1 MANSKPT
8 ERGQKRLFNDLRLA
22 AKRANQAMLRLERLG
37 IDSPAYQYAQATLE
51 TMGVHKDG
59 KTGRRFNERGVT
71 FYNDYEYQMRII
83 TKFLNA
89 KTRTQKGARQWVE
102 DVWQGGNKAYQLE
115 EHGITKDQWLDF
127 WQSMPSSQKDRSF
140 GSEVIVN
147 MVRAYSMKIES
158 KKDGKS
164 ERVKKKIDE
173 QRLSVEEIAHKI
185 QAAGNVKEAYKS
197 LGLTY
202 NDYRKSTKLGKMK

>member
-1 MANSKPT
+1 MAINNTPS

-22 AKRANQAMLRLERLG
+22 AKRANQAMVRLERLG
-37 IDSPAYQYAQATLE
+37 IDSPAYQYAQAALE

-71 FYNDYEYQMRII
+71 FYNDYEYQLRII
-83 TKFLNA
+83 NKFLNA
-89 KTRTQKGARQWVE
+89 KTRTQKGAKQWVE
-102 DVWQGGNKAYQLE
+102 DVWEGGNKAYRLE
-115 EHGITKDQWLDF
+115 EHGISKEEWLDF

-158 KKDGKS
+158 DKEGKN
-164 ERVKKKIDE
+164 ERIRRKIDN
-173 QRLSVEEIAHKI
+173 QRLTVEQIAEKI
-185 QAAGNVKEAYKS
+185 QAAGNIKEAYKS
-197 LGLTY
+197 LGLSY
-202 NDYRKSTKLGKMK
+202 KDYQKSVKLGKL